1 MIYLKRFLYIFTII
15 ILYILTFFV
24 TLLYL
29 VFIPIGMI
37 ISFIVTEDCT
47 ECFTPFVNLEG
58 YNIYY

>member
-1 MIYLKRFLYIFTII
+1 MPIH
-15 ILYILTFFV
+15 ILC
-24 TLLYL
+24 L

-58 YNIYY
+58 YITFITDKLESIFLK